1 MNENALN
8 LEQAITAS
16 CHRLACRVV
25 GEWRVI
31 VDCGRQ
37 LLTIQVQYRFKRHWV
52 PDERGGGVRYL
63 MGVLRDEAGSY
74 VCLSNDLTDIAQVRA
89 WLPAHHQTLL
99 QPESGDWQVMERDDL

>member
-1 MNENALN
+1 MNENVLS
-8 LEQAITAS
+8 LEQAIFAS
-16 CHRLACRVV
+16 SQRLACRVV

-37 LLTIQVQYRFKRHWV
+37 LLTISVQYRSKRHWV
-52 PDERGGGVRYL
+52 PDDHGGGVRYL
-63 MGVLRDEAGSY
+63 EGILRDNAGSY

-99 QPESGDWQVMERDDL
+99 QPECGDWQVMERDDV